1 MNEQERQEL
10 IERRKKELSEKEL
23 ESDLHRDLS
32 LQEQKNKQREIRY
45 KYESEY
51 VEIAIIFFGT
61 LIPLYLFLFG
71 VKFVFIAFFGA
82 VFRLMG
88 ISLAWLNPVLH
99 IFIWISAGVSAYRK
113 RSILDSIANKFF

>member
-51 VEIAIIFFGT
+51 VEIAIIFF
-61 LIPLYLFLFG
+61 LAPSFPCIFFYLERNLYSWLFL
-71 VKFVFIAFFGA
+71 
-82 VFRLMG
+82 
-88 ISLAWLNPVLH
+88 VLCL
-99 IFIWISAGVSAYRK
+99 G
-113 RSILDSIANKFF
+113 